1 MSSTKMRGWNAVHA
15 AEDLV
20 SLHQQ
25 NRRWFS
31 GEPYY
36 QHCLRVSRTVALVS
50 NDPAVVAAA
59 VLHDIV
65 EDTDITLDV
74 LEALGFP
81 ERTLELVGM
90 MTHPEG
96 LSYEDYVFE
105 LMKDHD
111 AITIKK
117 ADISDNLA
125 TCPTGAKMAQKYI
138 KALAQIHSQPMPVE
152 VERALR

>member
-1 MSSTKMRGWNAVHA
+1 MTATMKGWNAVHA

-20 SLHQQ
+20 ALHQQ
-25 NRRWFS
+25 NRRWYS

-36 QHCLRVSRTVALVS
+36 QHCLRVSRTVALIS

-59 VLHDIV
+59 VLHDLV

-74 LEALGFP
+74 LRAMGFP
-81 ERTLELVGM
+81 ERTIELVGM

-96 LSYEDYVFE
+96 VSYPDYIDSLLSDPEAT
-105 LMKDHD
+105 L
-111 AITIKK
+111 IKK
-117 ADISDNLA
+117 ADISDNLS

-138 KALAQIHSQPMPVE
+138 AALHQIHGTPLPIE
-152 VERALR
+152 EERALR